1 MASTTT
7 ILRERPA
14 GNLYETS
21 GTLKAREP
29 FDLGQSIGFLN
40 GFRPMAEDQVT
51 GPNVITKALM
61 VDGQTVVFRLES
73 GKGGKGPMDCTLFS
87 KDSISP
93 RLKGSAMERIS
104 FFFSLEDDLGPFY
117 EIVER
122 DDPQFMPVVKQMFG
136 FHHVKFPSV
145 LECAVWSILAQRS
158 PLALSRKQKFAI
170 MERFGDSIGLDGK
183 VYRSFPDIG
192 RLAEAGFDEVAKVIN
207 NRRKAEYL
215 VSLLNAF
222 PELDMDRLMKMD
234 FEQAKQ
240 RLMEIKGI
248 GEWSSHF
255 ILSRGMG
262 RMERLPSNLKK
273 EIPRVDEVYGP
284 EMTVERVKSIYGNWA
299 GYWLLYLWAHG
310 IEPGERGPRLSSR
323 REGRP

>member
-7 ILRERPA
+7 ILRERPDEK
-14 GNLYETS
+14 LYETS
-21 GTLKAREP
+21 GTLRAREP
-29 FDLGQSIGFLN
+29 FDFGQSISFLE
-40 GFRPMAEDQVT
+40 GFRPMAEDQDT

-61 VDGQTVVFRLES
+61 IDGQTVLFRLVG

-87 KDSISP
+87 KESISS
-93 RLKGSAMERIS
+93 RLKASTMERIS
-104 FFFSLEDDLGPFY
+104 FFLSLDDDLLPFY
-117 EIVER
+117 EIVKQ
-122 DDPQFMPVVKQMFG
+122 DDPQFRPVVKQMFG

-158 PLALSRKQKFAI
+158 PMALSRKQKSAI
-170 MERFGDSIGLDGK
+170 MQRFSDSIDLDGK
-183 VYRSFPDIG
+183 VYRAFPDIG
-192 RLAEAGFDEVAKVIN
+192 RLAEAGFDEVGKVIN

-222 PELDMDRLMKMD
+222 PELDLDRLMKMD
-234 FEQAKQ
+234 FDQAKQ

-248 GEWSSHF
+248 GDWSSHF

-273 EIPRVDEVYGP
+273 EIPRADEVYGP
-284 EMTVERVKSIYGNWA
+284 EMTAERVRSIYGNWA

-310 IEPGERGPRLSSR
+310 IEPGEKR
-323 REGRP
+323 RRR